1 MFKHILLPVD
11 GSEFS
16 LRAVDTGIA
25 LAAALGASVHALHV
39 LPPFPA
45 VTYFAAIAQT
55 NETMYVERA
64 VASAERVLA
73 EVQRRAEA
81 AGVVAC
87 AGSHEIDS
95 RPECAITDAVS
106 KYHCDVIVI
115 ATHGRRGIEKLLL
128 GSVTQKVLLLA
139 DVPVLV
145 CR

>member
-25 LAAALGASVHALHV
+25 LAAALGADVRALHV

-45 VTYFAAIAQT
+45 VTYFAAIAQA
-55 NETMYVERA
+55 NEAMYVERA
-64 VASAERVLA
+64 VASAQRILA

-81 AGVVAC
+81 AGVAC
-87 AGSHEIDS
+87 ASSHEIDS
-95 RPECAITDAVS
+95 RPECAIADAVT
-106 KYHCDVIVI
+106 KYHCDLIVI
-115 ATHGRRGIEKLLL
+115 ATHGRRGVGKLLL
-128 GSVTQKVLLLA
+128 GSVTQKVLLMA

>member
-11 GSEFS
+11 GSELS
-16 LRAVDTGIA
+16 MRAVDTGIA
-25 LAAALGASVHALHV
+25 LAAALGARIHALHV

-45 VTYFAAIAQT
+45 VTYFAAIAQA

-73 EVQRRAEA
+73 GVQDRARA
-81 AGVVAC
+81 AGVPC
-87 AGSHEIDS
+87 GTSHEIDS
-95 RPECAITDAVS
+95 RPYCAIAAAVS
-106 KYHCDVIVI
+106 RYHCDVIVM
-115 ATHGRRGIEKLLL
+115 ATHGRRGFEKLLL
-128 GSVTQKVLLLA
+128 GSVTQKALLLA

>member
-11 GSEFS
+11 GSELS

-25 LAAALGASVHALHV
+25 LAAALGARVHALHV

-45 VTYFAAIAQT
+45 VTYFAAIAQA

-73 EVQRRAEA
+73 EVQRRADA
-81 AGVVAC
+81 AGVPC
-87 AGSHEIDS
+87 TTSHEIDS
-95 RPECAITDAVS
+95 RPYTAIAAAVS
-106 KYHCDVIVI
+106 KYHCDLIVM
-115 ATHGRRGIEKLLL
+115 ATHGWHGIEKLLL
-128 GSVTQKVLLLA
+128 GSVTQKALLLA